1 LRPAGFG
8 DAVFG
13 LEVVMKRV
21 AVSFI
26 FLGFLFCASLCSAAY
41 VILLKDGR
49 TITTREY
56 REEGD
61 QIKIEQYG
69 GMVGFSKDDVVSI
82 EETDNVKALV
92 VKSPPE
98 KKPEVAKEKA
108 GPGQMESEESKKE
121 KAPEEPDME
130 KASQEKNPLLR
141 EFDALKNRFGNVKS
155 MSKEELVQ
163 FQKDLAKL
171 RTKML
176 EADIG
181 GSYADHLSDIMFMG
195 GKVEKM
201 LKKKGQ

>member
-1 LRPAGFG
+1 MKKLAAGF
-8 DAVFG
+8 
-13 LEVVMKRV
+13 
-21 AVSFI
+21 I
-26 FLGFLFCASLCSAAY
+26 CLGFLFCASACWAAY

-49 TITTREY
+49 AITTREY

-61 QIKIEQYG
+61 RIKIEQYG
-69 GMVGFSKDDVVSI
+69 GMVVFSKDDVVSI
-82 EETDNVKALV
+82 KETDDVKTIV

-108 GPGQMESEESKKE
+108 GPVQMEGAESKKE
-121 KAPEEPDME
+121 KAPEKPDME

-155 MSKEELVQ
+155 MSKEEIIQ
-163 FQKDLAKL
+163 FQKDLAEL
-171 RTKML
+171 RSKML

-195 GKVEKM
+195 NRAKEV
-201 LKKKGQ
+201 LKKRGQ